1 MCANDKLLSGPVAD
15 QLTPLEIS
23 QAVLQGEENPNTAR
37 PLTPLEQAA
46 TGIATGSGQR
56 SPLARMLRSPAVA
69 WGAAA
74 MAGLGLLAAL
84 AHAKREP
91 TLRP

>member
-1 MCANDKLLSGPVAD
+1 MRANDKLLFGPVAD
-15 QLTPLEIS
+15 ELTPLEIS

-46 TGIATGSGQR
+46 TGIGTGSGPR
-56 SPLARMLRSPAVA
+56 SSLGRMLCSPAVA

-84 AHAKREP
+84 AYARREP

>member
-1 MCANDKLLSGPVAD
+1 MRANDKSLSGPVAD
-15 QLTPLEIS
+15 ELTPLEIS

-46 TGIATGSGQR
+46 TGIATAGGQR
-56 SPLARMLRSPAVA
+56 SPLVRMLCSPAVA
-69 WGAAA
+69 WGA
-74 MAGLGLLAAL
+74 
-84 AHAKREP
+84 

>member
-1 MCANDKLLSGPVAD
+1 MRANDKSMFGPVAD
-15 QLTPLEIS
+15 ELTPLEIS

-46 TGIATGSGQR
+46 TGIGTGGGQR
-56 SPLARMLRSPAVA
+56 SSLGRMLCSPAVA

-74 MAGLGLLAAL
+74 MAGLGFLAAL
-84 AHAKREP
+84 AYARREP

>member
-1 MCANDKLLSGPVAD
+1 MSANEPSLSGPIAD
-15 QLTPLEIS
+15 ELTPLEIS

-46 TGIATGSGQR
+46 TGIGTGSGQR
-56 SPLARMLRSPAVA
+56 SSLGRMLCSPAVA

-84 AHAKREP
+84 AYARREP

>member
-1 MCANDKLLSGPVAD
+1 MRANDKLLSGPVAD
-15 QLTPLEIS
+15 ELTPLEIS

-46 TGIATGSGQR
+46 TGIATAGGQR
-56 SPLARMLRSPAVA
+56 SPLVRMLCSPAVA

-84 AHAKREP
+84 AYSKRGP
-91 TLRP
+91 ALRP

>member
-1 MCANDKLLSGPVAD
+1 MRANDKLLSGPVAD
-15 QLTPLEIS
+15 ELTPLEIS

-46 TGIATGSGQR
+46 TGIATAGGQR
-56 SPLARMLRSPAVA
+56 SPLVRMLCSPAVA

-74 MAGLGLLAAL
+74 MAGLGLLTAL
-84 AHAKREP
+84 AYSKRGP

>member
-1 MCANDKLLSGPVAD
+1 MRANDKSLSGPVAD
-15 QLTPLEIS
+15 ELTPLEIS

-46 TGIATGSGQR
+46 TGIGAGSGQR
-56 SPLARMLRSPAVA
+56 SPLARMLCSPAVA

-84 AHAKREP
+84 AYSKREP